1 MLENTSF
8 SVFPLNNIV
17 QGIIDRALCKSSV
30 EIKHMVAAFVVML
43 ISVVATSLC
52 AVPDICKL
60 RHCGGLPFVKL
71 PQEIRV
77 YRIAVAAH
85 AVAVNFDRFGDQGF
99 VACHQVRK
107 VSQALR
113 CVSLCSNVNVNVI
126 KSFS

>member
-1 MLENTSF
+1 MESVLLAVCGLVELEKAEFN
-8 SVFPLNNIV
+8 
-17 QGIIDRALCKSSV
+17 RALCKGSV
-30 EIKHMVAAFVVML
+30 EIKHMVAAFVVMM
-43 ISVVATSLC
+43 ISAVAASLC

-71 PQEIRV
+71 PQKIRV
-77 YRIAVAAH
+77 YRIAVVDH
-85 AVAVNFDRFGDQGF
+85 AVAVNFDRFGNQGF

-113 CVSLCSNVNVNVI
+113 CVSLRSNVNVNVI